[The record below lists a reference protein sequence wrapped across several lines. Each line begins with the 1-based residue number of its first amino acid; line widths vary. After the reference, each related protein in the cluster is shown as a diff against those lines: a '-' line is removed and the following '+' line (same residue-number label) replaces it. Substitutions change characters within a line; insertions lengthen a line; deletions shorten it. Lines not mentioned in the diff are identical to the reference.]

1 MQKSILFCR
10 DPGLTSLVHEHGGSK
25 YLLNARYL
33 GHETILCFGEPGS
46 LGTYFLRQQKSHAVD
61 DSEIPNQ
68 TTTRFHQFH
77 HSKKGCILTTF
88 FSNSIEP
95 GTSDLF
101 QTCHL
106 LTFWCFFLEEIS
118 IFGNFHLRGVCCT
131 PQEQFFQKKIAGR
144 CLHKSMI
151 FSQVLGCRWL
161 EVRIARVIGSLGER
175 IFL

>member
-10 DPGLTSLVHEHGGSK
+10 DPGLTSLVHEHSGSK

-68 TTTRFHQFH
+68 TTTRFHQFY
-77 HSKKGCILTTF
+77 HSKKGCVLTTF

-106 LTFWCFFLEEIS
+106 LTFWCFFLIR
-118 IFGNFHLRGVCCT
+118 GNFHLWKLSPKRCMLHSPRAV
-131 PQEQFFQKKIAGR
+131 FSKKNR
-144 CLHKSMI
+144 RKVS
-151 FSQVLGCRWL
+151 SQIYDFPSGTRMSLV
-161 EVRIARVIGSLGER
+161 GS
-175 IFL
+175 